1 MLSGDVHF
9 GYLVESTFRD
19 DDVESFVYQAVCSPL
34 RNSLAGDKSRLQRAG
49 WTKPGELAGRTLSRL
64 AGIRD
69 PEMNW
74 GLTHESLWFENQVAT
89 LELNGRQATLTFEK
103 AVLDN
108 SGEPGL
114 EKIYEGRL
122 V

>member
-1 MLSGDVHF
+1 MMS
-9 GYLVESTFRD
+9 
-19 DDVESFVYQAVCSPL
+19 
-34 RNSLAGDKSRLQRAG
+34 LQRAG
-49 WTKPGELAGRTLSRL
+49 WRKLGELAGRTLSRL

-74 GLTHESLWFENQVAT
+74 RLTHESLWFENQVAT

-103 AVLDN
+103 AVLDG

-114 EKIYEGRL
+114 EKTYEYHL